1 MQDRDIPPEAEG
13 KTNGAEDGVRL
24 KEARAGLEARWAA
37 TANRDRVSTPLPWT
51 IATAP
56 TWAATMA
63 AGEDRDAPG
72 LARPMLP
79 WNPSP
84 SLLSMKMPPPASLL
98 SWKICSSSPRFRRPA
113 AR

>member
-24 KEARAGLEARWAA
+24 KEDPEAREALWAA
-37 TANRDRVSTPLPWT
+37 TANRDRVSTQLRWIT
-51 IATAP
+51 ATAP

-63 AGEDRDAPG
+63 GEDRAAPAS
-72 LARPMLP
+72 ARPMLL
-79 WNPSP
+79 WSQ
-84 SLLSMKMPPPASLL
+84 SLCLLSMKMPPPASLL
-98 SWKICSSSPRFRRPA
+98 SWKICSSSPRFRRLA